1 VNLRDPL
8 RKGERIAPL
17 FLEALEQKPLEHHL
31 LQMNVGGLHALS
43 QVGG

>member
-8 RKGERIAPL
+8 RNGDSIAPL
-17 FLEALEQKPLEHHL
+17 FLEALEEKPLEHNL
-31 LQMNVGGLHALS
+31 LQMKVGGLHALS